1 MTAKKTRASKARA
14 AMRKDGFLSTTD
26 TAKVLGVNQST
37 VWRWIEKGEVDA
49 TQVGANR
56 QYIHVKEAVR
66 QYGLEAANILGVGAA
81 MLRAGIPRK
90 HLHKLGLTGLDG
102 ESEPAPEPAVEEDED
117 GNPLPSTV

>member
-14 AMRKDGFLSTTD
+14 AMHKDGFLSTTD
-26 TAKVLGVNQST
+26 TAMVLGLSQST
-37 VWRWIEKGEVDA
+37 VWRWIEKGEVDS

-66 QYGLEAANILGVGAA
+66 QYGLDAANIVGAGSA

-90 HLHKLGLTGLDG
+90 HLVALGLTGLDAA
-102 ESEPAPEPAVEEDED
+102 EPASVAIEEDED
-117 GNPLPSTV
+117 GNPLPSAV